1 MNDNNESNIPKIKH
15 CKFNQSSS
23 CFIVTTDHGFITYDT
38 NPCVK
43 RLYRAISFKNDN
55 DKLQSSMHYKT
66 EWTFLV
72 SGSCLYIWDD
82 RKENVVSQMK
92 FSKDILAI
100 EQTRT
105 CIVLAFSTEV
115 HIYNLEDKQLIAT
128 YDTNILEQTNPK
140 CLSVSYYNDRTFV
153 AFPSSDAG
161 YLTLVEIQHSSILE
175 RQDNNENDIMDTSCK
190 FVKKL
195 QIKRQHWDI
204 KAHENNVTCISISNN
219 GENMATASERGT
231 MIRIWRTSTRDCMVE
246 FRRGSA
252 PTKITNISWNYT
264 NTHVLAASERGTI
277 HVFHAKSEDENQKSM
292 FHWASG
298 VLPGY
303 FGSIWSRNKIDCN
316 QFWDDGTDL
325 QHCIVSF
332 ADDVLYNKNE
342 STIVC
347 VLSPTTNKLW
357 RFVLNTTDNVIV
369 KSDFINLTED
379 LLELRNSK
387 FQIKI

>member
-1 MNDNNESNIPKIKH
+1 MSVDKIRH

-23 CFIVTTDHGFITYDT
+23 CFVVTTDHGFITYDT

-43 RLYRAISFKNDN
+43 RLYRAI
-55 DKLQSSMHYKT
+55 LPSSGLINIANMHYKT

-82 RKENVVSQMK
+82 RKESIVAEMK
-92 FSKDILAI
+92 FSKDILGL
-100 EQTRT
+100 EQTRS
-105 CIVLAFSTEV
+105 CIVIAFSTEV

-128 YDTNILEQTNPK
+128 YDSFNPHG
-140 CLSVSYYNDRTFV
+140 CLSTSYSNDRTYV
-153 AFPSSDAG
+153 AFPSSEDKVG
-161 YLTLVEIQHSSILE
+161 HVTLVEIHHSNILE
-175 RQDNNENDIMDTSCK
+175 RYGGGDKEKEAETSCK
-190 FVKKL
+190 FVKRL
-195 QIKRQHWDI
+195 QIRHQHWDI
-204 KAHENNVTCISISNN
+204 KAHEHNVSCISISNN

-252 PTKITNISWNYT
+252 PTRITNIAWNYT
-264 NTHVLAASERGTI
+264 NTHVLATSERGTI

-316 QFWDDGTDL
+316 QFWHDASDL
-325 QHCIVSF
+325 QHCVAAF
-332 ADDVLYNKNE
+332 ADDVLYNKND
-342 STIVC
+342 SVIIC
-347 VLSPTTNKLW
+347 VLSPNTNKLW
-357 RFVLNTTDNVIV
+357 RFVLDTTSNVV
-369 KSDFINLTED
+369 TKSDFMDLTKDIKE
-379 LLELRNSK
+379 LEKSK
-387 FQIKI
+387 FRLKL